1 MANRPAL
8 GWCHVA
14 NPSNTPCVYES
25 LTAPSPTITVPL
37 YLCLYSLDRGAEQ
50 S

>member
-14 NPSNTPCVYES
+14 NPSNTRVCTEN
-25 LTAPSPTITVPL
+25 LTAPSPTITVLL